1 MVMTKGVKQGGCTVY
16 SLEGFP
22 YDHDDEYTKA
32 QLEKLRE
39 SVGTG
44 AYNDRRVLMCSLNS
58 SQKKAKKILEEN
70 GFKVLARTYT
80 SHIDGYASSIRTWMK
95 TKDNEN
101 TIYLMGRGFFKKTRA
116 N

>member
-1 MVMTKGVKQGGCTVY
+1 MVMTKGVRQSGCTVY

-22 YDHDDEYTKA
+22 YDQDDEYTKA
-32 QLEKLRE
+32 KLEELKE
-39 SVGTG
+39 MVASGG
-44 AYNDRRVLMCSLNS
+44 ERVLMCSLNS

-95 TKDNEN
+95 TKDNDN